1 MYLYLG
7 QETVIGTDEI
17 IGIFDLENTSTSR
30 LTKAF
35 LAFAQKSGQI
45 IEVTSEL
52 PKSFVVCE
60 AKGKNK
66 VYLSQISPATLKKR
80 STYIKELSNL

>member
-7 QETVIGTDEI
+7 QDTVISTSDI
-17 IGIFDLENTSTSR
+17 VGIFDLENTSVSR
-30 LTKAF
+30 ITKAY
-35 LAFAQKSGQI
+35 LATAQKSGQI
-45 IEVTSEL
+45 REVSPEI

-60 AKGKNK
+60 KEGTII

-80 STYIKELSNL
+80 STYIRELSNL